1 MVRKTKNKKSPYGP
15 PEWKEIRL
23 SLEMPVLSNVGAT
36 AEDMGIQDDDDDWI

>member
-15 PEWKEIRL
+15 PEWHVIRL

-36 AEDMGIQDDDDDWI
+36 AQDMDIQEDDDEWI